1 MIDTLALH
9 NIWPQAPQETQEY
22 PMIMSLG
29 PPAALINNSI
39 GPVDSTR
46 YDPINKWR
54 VLATCVV
61 IKPQGSHQI
70 GQK

>member
-1 MIDTLALH
+1 
-9 NIWPQAPQETQEY
+9 
-22 PMIMSLG
+22 MIMSLG
-29 PPAALINNSI
+29 PPAALMNNSI
-39 GPVDSTR
+39 GPVDNTQ

-54 VLATCVV
+54 VISTCVV